1 MHSDRKQKIQI
12 QGLQFQ
18 GKDALPTPSS
28 LCAGRSSRSRSRAW
42 YDHTIMP
49 MAPSEFSAK
58 KVKLRDHQHD
68 ARMTAEH
75 AYKPTLPEL
84 NPSISAGI
92 SSAPE
97 RVSEGSHTLDCEFG
111 DNFRARK
118 GELGLHNRGLTEQ
131 IHPPTTRT
139 LRVYCLPR

>member
-1 MHSDRKQKIQI
+1 
-12 QGLQFQ
+12 
-18 GKDALPTPSS
+18 
-28 LCAGRSSRSRSRAW
+28 
-42 YDHTIMP
+42 MP
-49 MAPSEFSAK
+49 MAPSEFSTK
-58 KVKLRDHQHD
+58 KVKLRDHRHD

-75 AYKPTLPEL
+75 AYKSTLPEL